1 MSQEN
6 VEVVRR
12 MAELFNQGGWESAID
27 EGLLHPQIEYH
38 DDKKWPEARSAFGR
52 SGLVERFVEVM
63 EVLGKDARVE
73 VEELL
78 DCGDDRVLM
87 TFRFSGEARA
97 SGIRHDYHWGF
108 LCRVREGQ
116 VDYIQAYLAPGQA
129 LEAVG
134 LSE

>member
-6 VEVVRR
+6 VEIVRT

-38 DDKKWPEARSAFGR
+38 DDKKWPEARSAFGP

-63 EVLGKDARVE
+63 EVLGKDAQVE

-78 DCGDDRVLM
+78 DCGDDR
-87 TFRFSGEARA
+87 G
-97 SGIRHDYHWGF
+97 
-108 LCRVREGQ
+108 
-116 VDYIQAYLAPGQA
+116 VDDLPLLG
-129 LEAVG
+129 
-134 LSE
+134 